1 MNCRIKHPLTLN
13 LPVPIFCYQVSQY
26 PRDNDFLA
34 RTKSGLAPEQ
44 RMQKYASSCD
54 FIVLDKLEPWFISAR
69 TLKITKKVTKNQNF
83 ENFMFFVI
91 FFAILQS

>member
-1 MNCRIKHPLTLN
+1 
-13 LPVPIFCYQVSQY
+13 VSQY

-54 FIVLDKLEPWFISAR
+54 FIVLNKLEPWFISAR
-69 TLKITKKVTKNQNF
+69 TLKIIKKVEK
-83 ENFMFFVI
+83 I
-91 FFAILQS
+91 KILKI